1 MDDRKAN
8 LKKDISL
15 RLRKIEGQVKGI
27 QKMVDS
33 ETCCKDVL
41 VQIAA
46 VRAAINKVGGLMLED
61 YALNCMNL
69 DEDDESVK
77 QLIDTMVRFLK

>member
-15 RLRKIEGQVKGI
+15 RLKKVEGQVKGI

-69 DEDDESVK
+69 DEEDEKIK

>member
-1 MDDRKAN
+1 MDDKKAD

-69 DEDDESVK
+69 DVEDERVK

>member
-1 MDDRKAN
+1 MDDKKAD

-69 DEDDESVK
+69 DEEDERVK

>member
-1 MDDRKAN
+1 
-8 LKKDISL
+8 
-15 RLRKIEGQVKGI
+15 
-27 QKMVDS
+27 MVDS